1 MDSTH
6 SPIFDG
12 HNDTLIHLLLSD
24 RGKGRSFYETSP
36 LGHIDLPRAKAGGLN
51 GGLFA
56 IFTPGNPEISK
67 NDQQEGIVI
76 YGGKKGQ
83 MAKAIEYQYAYNHVN
98 ATMDYLDKLLDEGKG
113 EVILATDVQLLE
125 DAICKEKLA
134 IVLHIEGCEA
144 IDPELNNLHTF
155 YQRGLRSIGP
165 VWSRPTIFAHGV
177 PFMFKQTPDTG
188 PGLTALGFRLI
199 TEAAKLKMHID
210 CAHLNEA
217 GFWDIEKLQVAP
229 MVTSH
234 AGAFS
239 ICPKARNITDKQLDA
254 IKATGGIVGVNF
266 YVADLRP
273 DGKNDPDNTPVTAIV
288 RHIIYIADRIG
299 IEHVG
304 FGSDFDGASIP
315 TELKDAA
322 GLPKLIAALQARG
335 IKGNDLD
342 KVTHQNWIR
351 VLKTCWT

>member
-1 MDSTH
+1 MHTITP
-6 SPIFDG
+6 PIFDG
-12 HNDTLIHLLLSD
+12 HNDTLIHLSLPD
-24 RGKGRSFYETSP
+24 RGQGRSFFEAST
-36 LGHIDLPRAKAGGLN
+36 LGHIDLPRAKAGGLR

-67 NDQQEGIVI
+67 ADQQEEVI
-76 YGGKKGQ
+76 IHGGKKVQ

-98 ATMDYLDKLLDEGKG
+98 ATINYLDNLVNESNGK
-113 EVILATDVQLLE
+113 VLLATDAAQLE
-125 DAICKEKLA
+125 DAVAQEKLA

-144 IDPELNNLHTF
+144 IDPDLENLHAF
-155 YQRGLRSIGP
+155 YQRGLRSLGP

-188 PGLTALGFRLI
+188 PGLTPLGFRLI
-199 TEAAKLKMHID
+199 NEAAKLKMHID

-217 GFWDIEKLQVAP
+217 GFWDIEKLGVTP

-239 ICPKARNITDKQLDA
+239 ICPKARNITDQQLDA
-254 IKATGGIVGVNF
+254 IKATDGIVGVNF

-299 IEHVG
+299 IDHVG

-322 GLPKLIAALQARG
+322 GLPKLIDALKARG
-335 IKGNDLD
+335 ITGNDLE
-342 KVTHQNWIR
+342 KVTHKNWMR